1 MNLSNAVILM
11 AENEELQAH
20 SNAVK
25 IRLDDEEMTER
36 VKAERR

>member
-1 MNLSNAVILM
+1 M

-25 IRLDDEEMTER
+25 IRLEGTDEAPER
-36 VKAERR
+36 IKAERR

>member
-1 MNLSNAVILM
+1 M

-25 IRLDDEEMTER
+25 IRIDNEQQER

>member
-1 MNLSNAVILM
+1 M

-25 IRLDDEEMTER
+25 IRLEEEIEEETREK
-36 VKAERR
+36 VQRR

>member
-1 MNLSNAVILM
+1 M

-25 IRLDDEEMTER
+25 IRLDNSNEAPER